1 VFELTSLQDLTL
13 SCYGQSGLLQH
24 LPALVHFT
32 RLVIDSPAG
41 SEEMSTVDTDLAWRK
56 LRNLQHVSV
65 CHHMIAFGQGIF
77 DLVELPNLQK
87 FPSSAV
93 TQTAS
98 QILSVTLHL
107 CMSLLSYVHRLKSHY
122 SPKLL
127 QQYATSVMTPKLRL
141 W

>member
-1 VFELTSLQDLTL
+1 MFELTSLQDLTL

-77 DLVELPNLQK
+77 DLVELPNLRSVSFFGSDTNGQSNVECYAAFVYELAK
-87 FPSSAV
+87 LCP
-93 TQTAS
+93 QTE
-98 QILSVTLHL
+98 VTLFTK
-107 CMSLLSYVHRLKSHY
+107 V
-122 SPKLL
+122 
-127 QQYATSVMTPKLRL
+127 ATAVRHVSDDTQA
-141 W
+141 